1 MQKINFSAR
10 FFPMYLLLNFVFAIS
25 AQASSVGLKELIS
38 EALQQSPQVQRS
50 KAVVDEAD
58 WKKKE
63 NLQAFLPT
71 LNGSINYL
79 TQKKY
84 MLVDIDLGAAP
95 ATIAQVI
102 PTTQYSLTATL
113 PLFDGMA
120 SFHRL
125 DAAESQRSS
134 ARSDFEWV
142 KFSTEKQVTLSFY
155 KSLAAQALKDVSE
168 QNLKTINDHL
178 KDVQEFKRAGISTN
192 YDVLRVEVQVSEA
205 KSEVL
210 NAKDN
215 YELSKYRL
223 GEILGK
229 EVEDRELAGQL
240 PNLSNQNLSG
250 LKTQSSEARKDLVA
264 LREKVQA
271 TESLATAASRY
282 WSPRISA
289 FAQYQYYNN
298 INDRFDDSE
307 AFREAYQIGLNLNW
321 NFFDGMSSIAKSHE
335 AAAQRIQLENSLR
348 TSELKAKQDIE
359 FWKRKFNYFN
369 TVYLS
374 KVADLEKSNE
384 TIRLAKEGRRQGVRT
399 TTDLLDAELDLFRSR
414 AGLVTAQIGA
424 IEALISLELA
434 TGQHLYDF
442 N

>member
-1 MQKINFSAR
+1 MQKINFSYG
-10 FFPMYLLLNFVFAIS
+10 FIFSFLVLNLIFSIS
-25 AQASSVGLKELIS
+25 AWAATVGLKDLVAEVL
-38 EALQQSPQVQRS
+38 LQSPQVQRS
-50 KAVVDEAD
+50 KAAYDEAY
-58 WKKKE
+58 WNKKE
-63 NLQAFLPT
+63 NYQPFLPS
-71 LNGSINYL
+71 LSGSINYL
-79 TQKKY
+79 TKKKY

-134 ARSDFEWV
+134 AMNDFDWI
-142 KFSTEKQVTLSFY
+142 KFSTEKQVTLTFY

-215 YELSKYRL
+215 YELSRYRL

-229 EVEDRELAGQL
+229 EVEDRELSGQL
-240 PNLSNQNLSG
+240 PILSNQNMSG
-250 LKTQSSEARKDLVA
+250 LKAQNSDARKDLVA

-282 WSPRISA
+282 WSPKVSA

-298 INDRFDDSE
+298 INDRFDDSD
-307 AFREAYQIGLNLNW
+307 AFREAYQIGVNLSW
-321 NFFDGMSSIAKSHE
+321 NLFDGMSSISKSHE
-335 AAAQRIQLENSLR
+335 AAAQKTQLENSLR
-348 TSELKAKQDIE
+348 ISELKAKQDVE

-369 TVYLS
+369 TVYVS
-374 KVADLEKSNE
+374 KVADVEKSNE
-384 TIRLAKEGRRQGVRT
+384 TIRLDKEGRRQGVRT

-424 IEALISLELA
+424 IEALINLELA